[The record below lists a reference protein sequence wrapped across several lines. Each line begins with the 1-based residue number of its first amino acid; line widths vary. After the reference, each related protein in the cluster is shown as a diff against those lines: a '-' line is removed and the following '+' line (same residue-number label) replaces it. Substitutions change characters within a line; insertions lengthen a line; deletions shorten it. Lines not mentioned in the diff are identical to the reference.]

1 MKTKTYFQCNDFPPR
16 SPDFYS
22 YHLANDGSCN
32 NSFFNET
39 LQMCFVP
46 SENILCFGHQGSPII
61 VNNKLVG
68 IMSESFNATAV
79 AFRISE
85 YNQQIKD
92 TISRRGY
99 VKWLFAFLVAMLAG
113 S

>member
-1 MKTKTYFQCNDFPPR
+1 
-16 SPDFYS
+16 
-22 YHLANDGSCN
+22 
-32 NSFFNET
+32 
-39 LQMCFVP
+39 
-46 SENILCFGHQGSPII
+46 
-61 VNNKLVG
+61 
-68 IMSESFNATAV
+68 MSESLNATAV
-79 AFRISE
+79 AFRICE